1 MKKQNGNKLMQ
12 KWKNKAGV
20 RLSALDK
27 KKLVLTNLPYVLTAF
42 YADRASCLY
51 RSSPGEDIGNKLLYA
66 MEHADRIFTGILLSF
81 DLRDLLVGVTVA
93 VILKLLVWQ
102 KQSDAKKLRKGI
114 EYGSARWGTAED
126 IKPYMSE
133 DPWMNIPLTAREAL
147 TMESRPKQ
155 PKYARNKNIVV
166 IGGSGSGKTRFFVKP
181 SVMQM
186 NCSMVITDPKGT
198 LIEECGKMLA
208 KGPPKK
214 DKNGNIMKDKSGK
227 VVHEP
232 YVIKVLNTINFSKS
246 LHYNPFA
253 YIRSEKDIL
262 KLVTTII
269 VNTKG
274 EGEKASEDFWV
285 KAEKLLYT
293 ALIAFIW
300 YEGDEEEK
308 NLNTLLDLLNESETR
323 EEDETYQ
330 NPVDMMFQELEERDP
345 QHFAVRQY
353 KKYKMA
359 AGKTAK
365 SILISCGARLAPFD
379 IAELREIMSYDEMEL
394 DKIGDRKTALFLIM
408 SDTDTTFNFVIAM
421 LQSQLF
427 NLLCDKADDEYGGR
441 LPVHV
446 RVIADEFANIGQIPQ
461 FDKLIATIR
470 SREISA
476 SIILQS
482 QSQLK
487 AMYKD
492 SADTILGNCDT
503 TLFLGGKEK
512 TTLKEMSELLGKETI
527 DLYNTS
533 ETRSNQK
540 SFGLNYQKTGKQLMT
555 EDEIAV
561 MDGGKCILQIRGAR
575 PFFSDKYDITKHKN
589 YRLLADENEKNRYK
603 VEKELN
609 PQYTPKPEEEVEV
622 IHVELSE

>member
-1 MKKQNGNKLMQ
+1 MKKQNGNNLMQ

-126 IKPYMSE
+126 IKPYMSD
-133 DPWMNIPLTAREAL
+133 DPWMNIPLTATEAL

-208 KGPPKK
+208 KGPPKR

-561 MDGGKCILQIRGAR
+561 MDGGKCILQIRSAR

-622 IHVELSE
+622 IQVELSE

>member
-1 MKKQNGNKLMQ
+1 MQ

-93 VILKLLVWQ
+93 VVLKLLVWQ

-126 IKPYMSE
+126 IKPYMSD
-133 DPWMNIPLTAREAL
+133 DPWMNIPLTATEAL

-353 KKYKMA
+353 KKYNMA